1 MRVKQ
6 KWIPQ
11 EKRMGRGGKE
21 TLQRFPLAAAKR
33 KQNTCFL
40 ALSFPVLGIF
50 AQL

>member
-1 MRVKQ
+1 
-6 KWIPQ
+6 
-11 EKRMGRGGKE
+11 MGRGGKE